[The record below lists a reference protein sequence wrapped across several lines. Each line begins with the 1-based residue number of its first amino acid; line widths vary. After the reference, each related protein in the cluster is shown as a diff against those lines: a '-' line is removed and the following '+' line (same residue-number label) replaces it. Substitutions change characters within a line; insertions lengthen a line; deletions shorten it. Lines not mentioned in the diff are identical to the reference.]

1 MAGIHFSLWGYIKEK
16 VYAQP
21 IADIADL
28 KEKIREAF
36 KSVPLYMLSNVF
48 GGFKVRLEDCIKV
61 AGAHIEHC
69 RKKTCEDC
77 NRH

>member
-1 MAGIHFSLWGYIKEK
+1 MCIQTPDIFTHI
-16 VYAQP
+16 
-21 IADIADL
+21 IA
-28 KEKIREAF
+28 R
-36 KSVPLYMLSNVF
+36 SVPLYMLSNVF

>member
-1 MAGIHFSLWGYIKEK
+1 MTIFVCASYNSISSHYHGNRTPDTCTHI
-16 VYAQP
+16 
-21 IADIADL
+21 IA
-28 KEKIREAF
+28 R
-36 KSVPLYMLSNVF
+36 SVPLYMLSNVF